1 MDMDIQMSGEP
12 DGNEDTEISVDR
24 MQMNRQVIEWED
36 RDSPTSSDSTEDVNS
51 GSIKSPWH
59 PYTVLC
65 GDLVPWSCRTQKAT
79 EHGKL

>member
-1 MDMDIQMSGEP
+1 MDMDIQMSGEA
-12 DGNEDTEISVDR
+12 DRSEDTDLSRR

-36 RDSPTSSDSTEDVNS
+36 RDSHTSSDSTRDVNS
-51 GSIKSPWH
+51 GSIKSSWH